1 MKNDSGRFFIFIF
14 NSHFYENRKLIIIY
28 NIDDKKIDKLL
39 TRRKNKMEEKSLKE
53 EVEELK
59 LQVLELKLMVDL
71 LQNNINP
78 IKYYSINEENLKNF
92 EMNQTEQQRELY
104 YDTWKNQYLPS
115 TQAFNPEYE
124 AR

>member
-1 MKNDSGRFFIFIF
+1 
-14 NSHFYENRKLIIIY
+14 
-28 NIDDKKIDKLL
+28 
-39 TRRKNKMEEKSLKE
+39 MEEKSLRE

-59 LQVLELKLMVDL
+59 LQVLELKLMVDY

-78 IKYYSINEENLKNF
+78 IKYYHLNEENMKNY
-92 EMNQTEQQRELY
+92 EMNQTEQQREIY

>member
-1 MKNDSGRFFIFIF
+1 MKNDSGRFFFIF
-14 NSHFYENRKLIIIY
+14 NSHFYENRKIIIIY

>member
-1 MKNDSGRFFIFIF
+1 MTAVDFFFIF
-14 NSHFYENRKLIIIY
+14 NRHFYENLKIIIIY

-39 TRRKNKMEEKSLKE
+39 TRRKIKMKEKSLKE

>member
-1 MKNDSGRFFIFIF
+1 M
-14 NSHFYENRKLIIIY
+14 
-28 NIDDKKIDKLL
+28 
-39 TRRKNKMEEKSLKE
+39 KMEEKSLRE

-78 IKYYSINEENLKNF
+78 IKYYSINEENLKNY
-92 EMNQTEQQRELY
+92 EMNQTEQQREIY

>member
-1 MKNDSGRFFIFIF
+1 MTAVDFFFLIF
-14 NSHFYENRKLIIIY
+14 NSHFYENRKIIIIY

-78 IKYYSINEENLKNF
+78 IKYYSINEENLKNY

-124 AR
+124 AQ

>member
-1 MKNDSGRFFIFIF
+1 
-14 NSHFYENRKLIIIY
+14 
-28 NIDDKKIDKLL
+28 
-39 TRRKNKMEEKSLKE
+39 MEEKSLKE

-59 LQVLELKLMVDL
+59 LQVLELKLMVDY
-71 LQNNINP
+71 LQNTVNP
-78 IKYYSINEENLKNF
+78 IKYFSCNEENLKNY

-104 YDTWKNQYLPS
+104 YDTWQNQYLPS